1 MGRMGE
7 ADEIIGA
14 ALFLASP
21 GAAMISG
28 IVLPVDGGNLA
39 LNATH
44 GGVLSPSTTS
54 TVEETT

>member
-1 MGRMGE
+1 
-7 ADEIIGA
+7 
-14 ALFLASP
+14 
-21 GAAMISG
+21 MISG